1 MARDEDCKLLGH
13 FRSFGEPP
21 ALRLGQVVELNDT
34 RFFIAVFTGLKPASG
49 LRFSFNPCR
58 RWEYIN
64 YSGGNDHLFTVYYV
78 VNEQVREIAESVA
91 FRLVAA
97 SGCSTYPLVFNKVTF
112 SKKRLSKSS
121 HGRAQDSNAKKPKR
135 SDSIE
140 TVNETTSAD
149 KNHQG
154 SPFDADC
161 FLSRSLY
168 SFHDKDDAFA
178 TGCRCMEWINDNE
191 GV

>member
-1 MARDEDCKLLGH
+1 MQ
-13 FRSFGEPP
+13 
-21 ALRLGQVVELNDT
+21 LGQVVELDDT
-34 RFFIAVFTGLKPASG
+34 TLFIAEFTGLKTAGG

-140 TVNETTSAD
+140 TVNETALVD
-149 KNHQG
+149 KNHE
-154 SPFDADC
+154 
-161 FLSRSLY
+161 RVLY
-168 SFHDKDDAFA
+168 SMKIVFFPEPYILLTTKMTCSLCVAIVCS
-178 TGCRCMEWINDNE
+178 G
-191 GV
+191 

>member
-1 MARDEDCKLLGH
+1 MQ
-13 FRSFGEPP
+13 
-21 ALRLGQVVELNDT
+21 LGQVVELDDT
-34 RFFIAVFTGLKPASG
+34 TLFIAEFTGLKTAGG

-121 HGRAQDSNAKKPKR
+121 HGRAQDNNAKKLKR

-140 TVNETTSAD
+140 TVNERTSAD

-161 FLSRSLY
+161 FLSRTLY
-168 SFHDKDDAFA
+168 SFDDKDDVLAM
-178 TGCRCMEWINDNE
+178 CCHCMEWINDNE